1 MNLQRL
7 LLTLALAASIHL
19 HAQDATAPLSWTASD
34 GRVMQAKFIKLDGES
49 VVIEKDGKEFAV
61 PLAKLAPESVAL
73 AKKLGGVVAA
83 SKWTDFGPIPPLWV
97 LGSTAF
103 ADPTTNGKA
112 ARVSYYLDTTPSGDH
127 LFVLGG
133 QMNDPELGVALV
145 SNTTGKVLWRTAFP
159 SNPEGTREWIAAEPL
174 FSNGQLITCS
184 VPWRQVV
191 SDKSRRAQLRLQSFD
206 LATGKVLAHAEMAFD
221 DPDSTTESS
230 GPVAWRGEICC
241 HLSRIG
247 QRTMVATPYFVAEVD
262 HTSLK
267 PLRSTRPPSSDGFL
281 SVAGMDA
288 LGAHWTVR
296 LRGKESTQS
305 YFAQPGEPAREMPAP
320 KEGWAPTF
328 RSTQGDGWMI
338 VEAKSPDQKE
348 TVIGAFDPLKNA
360 WPWVKTASD
369 WSKAAPGPAKTLEVN
384 WTKDALTIYD
394 ASTGD
399 ARYVLPGRH
408 RYELLADGRAWLIPT
423 PTGGGPNEMLL
434 VNCATSAIETRITRD
449 KPFPTES
456 YGKTALLFLPGGRVM
471 IADVSNGSLE
481 IETVNT
487 HQKSVTPPRPVTLHL
502 PSPPT
507 SLFAYATTST
517 CVLMLRDQDRNE
529 AVCAIPLPPE

>member
-1 MNLQRL
+1 MKLHHL
-7 LLTLALAASIHL
+7 LLAALASLTL
-19 HAQDATAPLSWTASD
+19 HAQDATAPQSWTASD
-34 GRVMQAKFIKLDGES
+34 GRVITAKFIKLDGES
-49 VVIEKDGKEFAV
+49 VVIEKDGKQFAV
-61 PLAKLAPESVAL
+61 LFAKLKPESVEQ
-73 AKKLGGVVAA
+73 AKKLGGGVPT
-83 SKWTDFGPIPPLWV
+83 SKWTESGPIAPLWV
-97 LGSTAF
+97 LSPAAF
-103 ADPTTNGKA
+103 ADPTTSDKTA
-112 ARVSYYLDTTPSGDH
+112 SVSYYLDTTPSGDH

-133 QMNDPELGVALV
+133 QMDDPELGVALV

-159 SNPEGTREWIAAEPL
+159 TNPEGMREWIAAKPL
-174 FSNGQLITCS
+174 FSNGQLLTCS
-184 VPWRQVV
+184 VPWHQVV

-221 DPDSTTESS
+221 DPASTTESS
-230 GPVAWRGEICC
+230 GPVSWRGEICC
-241 HLSRIG
+241 NISRIG

-262 HTSLK
+262 DISLK
-267 PLRSTRPPSSDGFL
+267 PLRSTRPPASDGFL

-296 LRGKESTQS
+296 LSGNGSTQS
-305 YFAQPGEPAREMPAP
+305 YFALPGEPAREMPSP

-338 VEAKSPDQKE
+338 VEAKSPDQKAA
-348 TVIGAFDPLKNA
+348 VIGAFDPVKNA
-360 WPWVKTASD
+360 WLWVKTASD
-369 WSKAAPGPAKTLEVN
+369 WSKVTPGPAKTLEVN
-384 WTKDALTIYD
+384 WTKDSLTIYD

-399 ARYVLPGRH
+399 ARYVLPGRN
-408 RYELLADGRAWLIPT
+408 RYELLPDGRAWIIPT

-434 VNCATSAIETRITRD
+434 VNCATSAIETRITSD
-449 KPFPTES
+449 KPFPAES
-456 YGKTALLFLPGGRVM
+456 YGKTALVFLPAGRVM
-471 IADVSNGSLE
+471 IADVSSGSLE

-487 HQKSVTPPRPVTLHL
+487 HQKSVPPPRPVTLHL

-507 SLFAYATTST
+507 TLFAYATSSA